1 MFCNTSWNKYIRLET
16 KGGVD
21 MNQIL
26 KIAKHNFKMFFIRPL
41 CIILLLSP
49 ILLSVASQQLFNSI
63 GIGKMGLYTEDKSG
77 LTYKIEQ
84 ELTNQGLEIRYYE
97 DQNSL
102 KESIQKE
109 EMDLGILVTASN
121 AYETLKQGDIPY
133 TAIKMDKN
141 EVATGVLSL
150 FGNKLGQ
157 MKLLIEGTQNEE
169 VFNKR
174 YEEMQ
179 NYKPIIAK
187 LDTMK
192 HKNTMTTTF
201 SFFIMMFLLTV
212 GVSLSP
218 MMREREQDVYSRI
231 LAAPLKRYQYVLG
244 HLMGGFIIVF
254 GQLIIQLIVMRILD
268 IDFNLDNLQFI
279 AIGGTLCLV
288 GLAIS
293 MLILSFSKN
302 STIYYLIMG
311 TSVTPLCMFS
321 DTFFPVELFPEWLEK
336 LSYISPIRWIMM
348 GYRGM
353 INEIDIEVILRYLV
367 VATLMAGVLILI
379 SLVTESKGSKIF
391 KI

>member
-26 KIAKHNFKMFFIRPL
+26 KIAKHNLKMFFVRPL

>member
-1 MFCNTSWNKYIRLET
+1 MK
-16 KGGVD
+16 
-21 MNQIL
+21 QIL
-26 KIAKHNFKMFFIRPL
+26 KIAKHNLKMFFVRPW

-49 ILLSVASQQLFNSI
+49 IFLSVVSQQLFSSGQVI
-63 GIGKMGLYTEDKSG
+63 SVGKMGLYTQDTSG
-77 LTYKIEQ
+77 LTYKMEQ
-84 ELTNQGLEIRYYE
+84 EFIKQGLEIKHYE
-97 DQNSL
+97 DQNGL
-102 KESIQKE
+102 KDAIQKE
-109 EMDLGILVTASN
+109 EIDLGILVTANN
-121 AYETLKQGDIPY
+121 AYETLKQGNIPY

-141 EVATGVLSL
+141 DMATRILSL
-150 FGNKLGQ
+150 FENKLGQ
-157 MKLLIEGTQNEE
+157 MKVLIEGTENEE

-174 YEEMQ
+174 YEEVQ
-179 NYKPIIAK
+179 RYKPIIAK
-187 LDTMK
+187 VDTIK
-192 HKNTMTTTF
+192 YKNTMITTF

-231 LAAPLKRYQYVLG
+231 LSAPLKRYQYVIG

-254 GQLIIQLIVMRILD
+254 GQLIIQLIVMQTLG
-268 IDFNLDNLQFI
+268 IDFNLDNIQF
-279 AIGGTLCLV
+279 AGIGSVLCLV

-321 DTFFPVELFPEWLEK
+321 DTFFPAEFFPGWLEK

-348 GYRGM
+348 SYRGM
-353 INEIDIEVILRYLV
+353 INEIDVGLILRYLI

-379 SLVTESKGSKIF
+379 SLVKESKSIKI
-391 KI
+391 

>member
-1 MFCNTSWNKYIRLET
+1 MK
-16 KGGVD
+16 
-21 MNQIL
+21 QIL
-26 KIAKHNFKMFFIRPL
+26 KIAKHNLKMFFVRPW

-49 ILLSVASQQLFNSI
+49 IFLSVASQQLFSSGQVI
-63 GIGKMGLYTEDKSG
+63 SIGKMGLYTQDTSG

-84 ELTNQGLEIRYYE
+84 EFIKQGLEIKHYK
-97 DQNSL
+97 DQNGL
-102 KESIQKE
+102 KDAIQKE
-109 EMDLGILVTASN
+109 EIDLGILVTANN
-121 AYETLKQGDIPY
+121 AYETLKQGNIPY

-141 EVATGVLSL
+141 EIATRVLSL
-150 FGNKLGQ
+150 FENKLGQ
-157 MKLLIEGTQNEE
+157 MKVLIEGTENEE

-174 YEEMQ
+174 YEEVQ
-179 NYKPIIAK
+179 RYKPIIAK
-187 LDTMK
+187 IDTIK

-218 MMREREQDVYSRI
+218 MMREREQDVYPRI
-231 LAAPLKRYQYVLG
+231 LSAPLKRYQYVLG
-244 HLMGGFIIVF
+244 HLIGGFMIVF
-254 GQLIIQLIVMRILD
+254 GQLIIQLIVMRTLG
-268 IDFNLDNLQFI
+268 IDFNLDNFQFVG
-279 AIGGTLCLV
+279 IGSVLCLV

-321 DTFFPVELFPEWLEK
+321 DTFFPVEFFPGWLEK

-348 GYRGM
+348 SYRGM
-353 INEIDIEVILRYLV
+353 INEIDVGLIWRYLI

-379 SLVTESKGSKIF
+379 SLVKESKSIKI
-391 KI
+391 